1 MYEKWA
7 CITNPF
13 KGVFGKKKFFNRN
26 DMYILRSLIKD
37 KVNWYLD
44 ELTHEMENLTG
55 KRASI
60 STLWRSLRYL
70 GITRKKLQKEVYE
83 RSEIIRAHYLGVIG
97 ESYISNQL
105 IFIDESAKNE
115 RSLSRFY
122 GFIDFILDQ
131 VVPIMNPYPGS
142 NSVIVMDNA
151 KIHYDA
157 NLISILEGLG
167 CHVIFLLPYSL
178 DYNPIETAFSL
189 RVVKSLLKW
198 RNLFLNHQSICKNIL
213 LKIINKIKYITI
225 GIVQMGY
232 RLVAVGSRYACNKFY
247 VNLKE
252 RKDNNDYYH
261 TLVEGRKRMFWEDVV
276 MKVNLKYK
284 SRFIGSQVKEK
295 FQGIIRDCRLMK
307 ILFLEKKESK
317 YDIKHRKNV
326 ERRREIV
333 TLSEERN
340 LEEEDEDH
348 I

>member
-70 GITRKKLQKEVYE
+70 GITRKKKEVYE

-122 GFIDFILDQ
+122 GYSFQNIR
-131 VVPIMNPYPGS
+131 VPIMNPYPGS

-178 DYNPIETAFSL
+178 DYNPIETAFS
-189 RVVKSLLKW
+189 VIKSWIK
-198 RNLFLNHQSICKNIL
+198 RNCDFMEAL
-213 LKIINKIKYITI
+213 
-225 GIVQMGY
+225 
-232 RLVAVGSRYACNKFY
+232 
-247 VNLKE
+247 NLKE

-295 FQGIIRDCRLMK
+295 FQGIIRDCRV
-307 ILFLEKKESK
+307 SK
-317 YDIKHRKNV
+317 TFNNI
-326 ERRREIV
+326 
-333 TLSEERN
+333 S
-340 LEEEDEDH
+340 
-348 I
+348 